1 MSLLKDTLTAAGWAA
16 GALALGMG
24 LALAIAGPADAGG
37 RMKER
42 VYDDSFGNL
51 IIISP
56 AGYKRIVVG
65 MGHIAAEYQ
74 AAQRPEIVYGEGHD
88 RPAYTRHCHQPP
100 VLWKGR
106 GYMYG
111 LADGEIPTPPVVCE

>member
-1 MSLLKDTLTAAGWAA
+1 MRLTAFWTGLLAMPAIAVSALILASAPAAA
-16 GALALGMG
+16 GKYL
-24 LALAIAGPADAGG
+24 
-37 RMKER
+37 KER

-56 AGYKRIVVG
+56 SGYKRIVVG
-65 MGHIAAEYQ
+65 KGYIAAEMEEERRRE
-74 AAQRPEIVYGEGHD
+74 AAAYAPDGGH
-88 RPAYTRHCHQPP
+88 RAYRHCYRPP

-111 LADGEIPTPPVVCE
+111 LAEGEIPQPPLICE